1 MEDALMPPVPPAP
14 PAAGA
19 AAPTTFFLTRR
30 RSHLDSA
37 SYRTLS
43 RLFSHCLHLHPQQ
56 HAVPAHPEVE
66 TAAANPICDESPQGA
81 SVPPKDTELGQG
93 NDLAEESAVVS
104 TSVPEAPVPSVVEA
118 AAGNPIADLDV
129 APQGSV
135 EHEVA
140 GVEQVEGVEDMVVV
154 GSACRKPGA
163 LVEEFSG
170 EAELVGADEVLRTMK
185 ACLEGEVEESV
196 EVAVVNDDGHLL
208 LDTMMTN
215 FSGLIGDAS
224 GGTAS
229 MQDYG
234 VSEGESQNDGKIAD
248 GVTKLGA
255 GIEED
260 RPVGDL
266 DHQSVDAGGFE
277 EGEIEGDLQ
286 DLDDESDDSGH
297 QDADDEKLEEDRVT
311 RGSGEN
317 ESSGHDMR
325 CLNLLST
332 PKIKGTGDL
341 NLILDKEGS
350 IKSDALMHVP
360 RAQVVSYDEIVEWNE
375 TPVHD
380 AEAPRGGKRKRHLTE
395 ERKAKKTKNKRV
407 KRAQQRV
414 ADGVKRLKLAP
425 IIKPKVVQYC
435 HFYLNGKCQQGNT
448 CKFSHD
454 TTPLTKSKP
463 CTHFARG
470 SCLKGDDCPYDHEL
484 SKYPCHNFVENGTCF
499 RGDKCKFSHVV
510 PTADG
515 PSKSDAK
522 KSDVSLVSEKTIS
535 RDQTSS
541 QKALAVHDG
550 EHVTSAP
557 TKPNSILKNLA
568 GISVNAQKASARTPK
583 GVQFRPSSKDRSDS
597 SMLHQDAPPTEKH
610 MYTNGGKYKNFGGPQ
625 AAEGDKNV
633 NPNRQRQSS
642 APLFD
647 EKNSFKEASSHPRKS
662 LPTDSTAVL
671 GSVSTQHEVSE
682 ASRILQEFLFGAGS

>member
-1 MEDALMPPVPPAP
+1 MEDALPPPVSPAP
-14 PAAGA
+14 LAGGA
-19 AAPTTFFLTRR
+19 AAPTILFLTRR

-66 TAAANPICDESPQGA
+66 TAAANPIGDDSSQGG
-81 SVPPKDTELGQG
+81 SVPFKDTEFEHGK
-93 NDLAEESAVVS
+93 DVEEEPAGAI
-104 TSVPEAPVPSVVEA
+104 TSVPETPAPSVVVEA
-118 AAGNPIADLDV
+118 TAGNPIADLDV
-129 APQGSV
+129 ASQGPA

-140 GVEQVEGVEDMVVV
+140 GVERAEGVQDMVVV
-154 GSACRKPGA
+154 GRACRETGA
-163 LVEEFSG
+163 LVEAEF
-170 EAELVGADEVLRTMK
+170 VGADEVLRTMK

-196 EVAVVNDDGHLL
+196 EVAVVNDDENLL
-208 LDTMMTN
+208 PNSLVVE
-215 FSGLIGDAS
+215 DAS

-229 MQDYG
+229 VQNYG
-234 VSEGESQNDGKIAD
+234 VCEGESWNDGKIAE

-255 GIEED
+255 GVEED
-260 RPVGDL
+260 RPVGDS
-266 DHQSVDAGGFE
+266 DHHSVDADGFE

-286 DLDDESDDSGH
+286 DLNDESDNLEH
-297 QDADDEKLEEDRVT
+297 QEADDEKLEEDCVT

-317 ESSGHDMR
+317 ESSGHDLP
-325 CLNLLST
+325 CLDLCST
-332 PKIKGTGDL
+332 PKVKGTDD
-341 NLILDKEGS
+341 LILNKEDN
-350 IKSDALMHVP
+350 IKSDALMHVS

-380 AEAPRGGKRKRHLTE
+380 AEAPRGGKRKQYLSE

-425 IIKPKVVQYC
+425 VMKPKVVQYC
-435 HFYLNGKCQQGNT
+435 HFYLHGKCQQ
-448 CKFSHD
+448 
-454 TTPLTKSKP
+454 
-463 CTHFARG
+463 
-470 SCLKGDDCPYDHEL
+470 
-484 SKYPCHNFVENGTCF
+484 
-499 RGDKCKFSHVV
+499 V

-522 KSDVSLVSEKTIS
+522 KSDVSLLSEKTTSI
-535 RDQTSS
+535 DQTSS

-550 EHVTSAP
+550 QHVASTP

-568 GISVNAQKASARTPK
+568 GISVNAQKASAHTPK
-583 GVQFRPSSKDRSDS
+583 GVQFRPCSKGISDS
-597 SMLHQDAPPTEKH
+597 STPQQNALPTEKH
-610 MYTNGGKYKNFGGPQ
+610 IYTNGGKYKDFGGPQ
-625 AAEGDKNV
+625 AAEGD
-633 NPNRQRQSS
+633 PNRQSS

-647 EKNSFKEASSHPRKS
+647 EKNSFEKISSYPKKT
-662 LPTDSTAVL
+662 LPTYSTAVL

>member
-1 MEDALMPPVPPAP
+1 M
-14 PAAGA
+14 
-19 AAPTTFFLTRR
+19 
-30 RSHLDSA
+30 
-37 SYRTLS
+37 
-43 RLFSHCLHLHPQQ
+43 
-56 HAVPAHPEVE
+56 
-66 TAAANPICDESPQGA
+66 
-81 SVPPKDTELGQG
+81 PPKDAEFGHLP
-93 NDLAEESAVVS
+93 EESAVVS
-104 TSVPEAPVPSVVEA
+104 TSVPEATVPSV

-129 APQGSV
+129 APQGSVV

-140 GVEQVEGVEDMVVV
+140 GVEQVEGVEDMVVA

-170 EAELVGADEVLRTMK
+170 EAELVGADDVLRTMK

-196 EVAVVNDDGHLL
+196 EVAVVDDDGHLL

-229 MQDYG
+229 YG
-234 VSEGESQNDGKIAD
+234 VSEGEPQNDGKIAD
-248 GVTKLGA
+248 GVTKLGV
-255 GIEED
+255 GVEED
-260 RPVGDL
+260 RPVGNL
-266 DHQSVDAGGFE
+266 DHQSVNAGGGFE

-286 DLDDESDDSGH
+286 DLDNGSDDSEH
-297 QDADDEKLEEDRVT
+297 QDADDEKLQEDCAT

-325 CLNLLST
+325 CLNLLSM

-341 NLILDKEGS
+341 NLILDKEDT
-350 IKSDALMHVP
+350 IKGDALMHDP
-360 RAQVVSYDEIVEWNE
+360 RTQVVSYDEIVEWND

-380 AEAPRGGKRKRHLTE
+380 AEAPRGGGRKRHLTE

-425 IIKPKVVQYC
+425 IMKPKVVKYC

-470 SCLKGDDCPYDHEL
+470 SCLKGDDCPYDHDL

-522 KSDVSLVSEKTIS
+522 KSDMSLVSEKTIS

-541 QKALAVHDG
+541 QKTLAVHDG

-557 TKPNSILKNLA
+557 TKPNSILQNLA
-568 GISVNAQKASARTPK
+568 GSSVNAQKASARTPK
-583 GVQFRPSSKDRSDS
+583 GVQFRTSSKDRSDY
-597 SMLHQDAPPTEKH
+597 SMLHQDAPPIEKH
-610 MYTNGGKYKNFGGPQ
+610 MLTNGSKYKNFGGPQ

-642 APLFD
+642 APLLD
-647 EKNSFKEASSHPRKS
+647 EKNSFKEDSSHQRKS
-662 LPTDSTAVL
+662 LLTDSTAVL
-671 GSVSTQHEVSE
+671 GSVNTQHEVSE